1 MIEFQRM
8 WDYVGILTGWIHT
21 VRVYTCNMVRP
32 MGPVILS
39 NLLKTIPK
47 HALHGLEKFFTP
59 NGLFFFSFRLT
70 KSFTFDR
77 K

>member
-21 VRVYTCNMVRP
+21 ERVYTCNIVRP

-47 HALHGLEKFFTP
+47 HALHGLENFF
-59 NGLFFFSFRLT
+59 LHQMDYFFFRL
-70 KSFTFDR
+70 D
-77 K
+77 